1 MAAAEAGGL
10 VKLVKRA
17 RVRVGNFW
25 CTIAEN
31 IGGCFQSF
39 LAPDGLLMSAYLLYR
54 PYDLGLVM
62 YNNKLVSVTVS
73 DGPAEI
79 NLAVWN
85 QQSDDPSCAD
95 FNPFR

>member
-1 MAAAEAGGL
+1 
-10 VKLVKRA
+10 
-17 RVRVGNFW
+17 
-25 CTIAEN
+25 
-31 IGGCFQSF
+31 
-39 LAPDGLLMSAYLLYR
+39 MSAYLLYR